1 MRARAAYIS
10 SLGTTTI
17 LVGASL
23 LMLTVVSAIVGFR
36 GWPGMVSGSGVEAVP
51 LSPAS
56 PPARSA
62 SFVRTSPVHKA
73 ARVTRATAATRR
85 RASTAGLVKVPSGR
99 APNVPGLGMAPVPV
113 SPMASSPVPRTIA
126 PVPPTRPPHP
136 VSDNRDNT
144 PDLPPAPNP
153 GQFPISAPDAG
164 GSDQVTG
171 LAGMLLSSAPPP
183 AAR

>member
-1 MRARAAYIS
+1 MRVRAAYIS

-51 LSPAS
+51 LSPSSPSARFAS
-56 PPARSA
+56 LVRNSPAHSKV
-62 SFVRTSPVHKA
+62 VRVK
-73 ARVTRATAATRR
+73 RATGATHR

-99 APNVPGLGMAPVPV
+99 SPGAPRLGMAPVPV

-126 PVPPTRPPHP
+126 PVPPTRPQRPGTHEDQSP
-136 VSDNRDNT
+136 
-144 PDLPPAPNP
+144 LPPAPDP
-153 GQFPISAPDAG
+153 GQIPISAPDAG

-171 LAGMLLSSAPPP
+171 LAGMLLPSAPPP
-183 AAR
+183 PAR